1 MTTFAA
7 LPDAER
13 EFEARIA
20 AAWTTYGDELR
31 VLDADAYEDAE
42 PGAWA
47 QLQVTLR
54 AVREQHTELAA
65 TP

>member
-13 EFEARIA
+13 ELEARI

-31 VLDADAYEDAE
+31 GLDADAYVDAE

-47 QLQVTLR
+47 RLQATLR
-54 AVREQHTELAA
+54 AVHEQPPEIAA

>member
-13 EFEARIA
+13 ELETRIA
-20 AAWTTYGDELR
+20 AAWTTYGEELR
-31 VLDADAYEDAE
+31 GLNPDAYADVE

-47 QLQVTLR
+47 RLQATLCT
-54 AVREQHTELAA
+54 VREQRTERA
-65 TP
+65 TTP

>member
-1 MTTFAA
+1 MTSFAA

-13 EFEARIA
+13 ELEARIA

-31 VLDADAYEDAE
+31 GLDADAYADAE

-47 QLQVTLR
+47 RLQATLR
-54 AVREQHTELAA
+54 AVHEQPPETAA